1 MPSRIISPAGLSVR
15 YFFRGRKTVRN
26 ARYFIQDDT
35 VLLHPGDNSSEGL
48 PYFLDLTRVDDNR
61 VRYTDAAGNTQTAH
75 IDELAVLIYQPHSGL
90 RYMSPETQIDELEDF
105 LSQFPADMLLRR
117 FLNNN
122 LLNWLRRN
130 TDRPDIWGE
139 LVSTKNR
146 LHYCEDAIRR
156 HEIEKELSH
165 DDASN

>member
-1 MPSRIISPAGLSVR
+1 
-15 YFFRGRKTVRN
+15 
-26 ARYFIQDDT
+26 
-35 VLLHPGDNSSEGL
+35 
-48 PYFLDLTRVDDNR
+48 
-61 VRYTDAAGNTQTAH
+61 
-75 IDELAVLIYQPHSGL
+75 
-90 RYMSPETQIDELEDF
+90 MSADTQIDELEDF

-130 TDRPDIWGE
+130 TDRPDIWRE

-146 LHYCEDAIRR
+146 LHYCEDAVRR